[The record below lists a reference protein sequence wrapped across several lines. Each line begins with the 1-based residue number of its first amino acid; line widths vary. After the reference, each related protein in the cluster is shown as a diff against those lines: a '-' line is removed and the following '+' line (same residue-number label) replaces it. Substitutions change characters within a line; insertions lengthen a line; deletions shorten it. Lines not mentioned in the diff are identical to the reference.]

1 MIFFGD
7 FYYPHGLLFPI
18 DVNMIRFGMIE
29 TMDESIKERYIQ
41 NNRGNFRDSLN
52 DPDSLLD
59 LLKMI
64 IQWVT
69 ELISADAAEIF
80 LWDPSQ
86 KKLVLSVSNG
96 FLEKYVGTRLDPG
109 EGISGRAFQTNKPLL
124 IKNYSNWE
132 GKPAAF
138 AIHPEHMDVLAV
150 PMHWRDQTIG
160 VLVVDTDNR
169 KKKPTENDLKI
180 VKLFAN
186 VGSVAIQNE
195 RLYRELEERSN
206 RMTETLEQKVEER
219 TTEIAHRALQLETS
233 ASISR
238 DITSILD
245 IDKLLN
251 RIVNVIRKSFDFDYV
266 SIFFYDAAEKFF
278 TMKASSTRK
287 SFIKLKSDHLSLKGM
302 MVPCQEAV
310 TTHKIQLLEDGQSQK
325 TVNNKSF
332 SLPGW
337 SLIIPLRHG
346 NRIIGTLNFWNHVPI
361 LMRDSD
367 KMMFQSLGDQI
378 AVAIQNAMLY
388 RYQQEIAI
396 IEERNRIAR
405 NLHDAVSQTLFS
417 AMMIA
422 ESLPEIYE
430 SQPDE
435 GKNLLEDLHQLN
447 RSALTE
453 MRALLLELR
462 PETMQNIGLNMLL
475 AQLLDAVSKRTGI
488 TIKADLQE
496 VDRIPQ
502 DVKQSYYR
510 IAQEAISNVTKH
522 SEATKLEV
530 ALYLSDQKGLVMVI
544 EDNGK
549 GFDPNLVLTE
559 SLGINIMRER
569 ANICGA
575 QFELHSK
582 MGFGTK
588 IVLCCKKLTPAN
600 IQKSMNRHG

>member
-1 MIFFGD
+1 MNLFGD

-18 DVNMIRFGMIE
+18 AVDMIRFDWME
-29 TMDESIKERYIQ
+29 LMDKGIKKRYPQ
-41 NNRGNFRDSLN
+41 NKRVTFRDSLN

-69 ELISADAAEIF
+69 ELITADAAEIF
-80 LWDPSQ
+80 LWDPSLR
-86 KKLVLSVSNG
+86 KLVLSVSNG
-96 FLEKYVGTRLDPG
+96 FLEKYVGTCLDPG
-109 EGISGRAFQTNKPLL
+109 EGISGRAFLTNKPSV
-124 IKNYSNWE
+124 IKDYSNWE

-138 AIHPEHMDVLAV
+138 AIHPDHMDVFAV
-150 PMHWRDQTIG
+150 PMHWKERTIG
-160 VLVVDTDNR
+160 VLVVDIDNR
-169 KKKPTENDLKI
+169 KKELTENDIRI

-186 VGSVAIQNE
+186 VGTVAIQNE

-206 RMTETLEQKVEER
+206 RMTETLEQNVRER
-219 TTEIAHRALQLETS
+219 TAEIAHRALQLETS

-245 IDKLLN
+245 IDILLK
-251 RIVNVIRKSFDFDYV
+251 RIVNVIRKSYDFDHV
-266 SIFFYDAAEKFF
+266 SIFFYDATERLF
-278 TMKASSTRK
+278 TLKASSTRK
-287 SFIKLKSDHLSLKGM
+287 SFIKLKSNYLSLKGM
-302 MVPCQEAV
+302 EAPCQEAV
-310 TTHKIQLLEDGQSQK
+310 TTHKIQLIENGPLQK
-325 TVNNKSF
+325 GTDNNNQP
-332 SLPGW
+332 LPGW
-337 SLIIPLRHG
+337 RLIIPLRHG
-346 NRIIGTLNFWNHVPI
+346 NRIIGTLNFWKHASI
-361 LMRDSD
+361 QMHDSD

-422 ESLPEIYE
+422 ESVPEIYE
-430 SQPDE
+430 NQPDV

-447 RSALTE
+447 HSALTE

-462 PETMQNIGLNMLL
+462 PETMQNIGLHMLL
-475 AQLLDAVSKRTGI
+475 AQLLDSVSKRTGI
-488 TIKADLQE
+488 SIKIDLQE
-496 VDRIPQ
+496 VERISQ
-502 DVKQSYYR
+502 EVKQSYYR
-510 IAQEAISNVTKH
+510 IAQEAVSNVTKH

-530 ALYLSDQKGLVMVI
+530 TLYLSDLKGLVMVI

-549 GFDPNLVLTE
+549 GFDPNLVQTE
-559 SLGINIMRER
+559 CLGINIMRER

-575 QFELHSK
+575 QFELQSK
-582 MGFGTK
+582 MGSGTK
-588 IVLCCKKLTPAN
+588 IVLCCKKITPAN
-600 IQKSMNRHG
+600 T